1 MMTEEAAS
9 SSSQSPRRPRPNFVI
24 EQKAVEKTFFEEH
37 KDFIKQVHTKISV
50 KSTFSLDFTK
60 YISSRFY
67 IPFFY

>member
-37 KDFIKQVHTKISV
+37 KDFIKQVRK
-50 KSTFSLDFTK
+50 FL
-60 YISSRFY
+60 
-67 IPFFY
+67 